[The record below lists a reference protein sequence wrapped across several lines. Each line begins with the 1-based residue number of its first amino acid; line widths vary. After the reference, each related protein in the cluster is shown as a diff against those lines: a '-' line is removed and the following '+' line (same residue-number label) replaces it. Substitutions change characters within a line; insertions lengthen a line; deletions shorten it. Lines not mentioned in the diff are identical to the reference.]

1 MSEFAGDDTNLVDEN
16 VDPNAPEPA
25 ACPKRRR
32 GQAGQAVDDEW
43 LPEEDGV
50 EHACSTDDATDGDG
64 DGDDDLD
71 TELLEDEIS
80 MAPNVLPERQR
91 RGRANRRCAVALGDA
106 LSVEYLD
113 HGRRSKRCQL
123 CHAPLYEWE
132 VTKSEG
138 RLTGGALCC
147 HNGTAA
153 SLADHFDKPAP
164 EPLRSLWD
172 DHTSHGGKCFHRKIR
187 YINAA
192 LQMASSTSN
201 VVHTPGVSMMVAQGS
216 IYHLLN
222 PLETSQDPQY
232 VQIYMM
238 DDQEEELACRIR
250 KMNESSDPGRH
261 HPERREETE
270 AVRRIVGELQT
281 MLHTYNPY
289 VEQFKLVEEQLQD
302 QTKDDVLEFEV
313 DFIEAASNDPHVYN
327 KPHASEVMAVVDD
340 REDPKEKRGLRLLAR
355 NRVDCRKPV
364 TIWDNSP
371 MYEPL
376 HFVLLYPW
384 GTPGWHTGMGLT
396 PLQYGA
402 YWLHDRADAH
412 ADFTKGGRL
421 FQEWVLD
428 TYVKVERQRLNYLKT
443 DEFRRKMRRSVLG
456 PLRQAV
462 AHGRRKGSEAG
473 IEAAEV
479 PASHIGS
486 RAYFRKKRYDAYALA
501 RAFGNPSLF
510 ITMTCN
516 PNWPEIQ
523 RELTQGQTAQ
533 DRPDIVS
540 RVFHAKLRQLKDDLI
555 KGKVFGEAKA
565 LTYRVE
571 YQKRGLPHVHMLLW
585 LEDQA
590 ITTTGEGIEKV
601 SRAWIPDKEVDP
613 HGYNVV
619 ASHMLHGPC
628 DDRCLRDGKCC
639 RDFPME
645 FRDEVTVPNGSAR
658 GGYPIYRRP
667 NNTRTVEKTLEK
679 GGTVKLD
686 NRYVVPY
693 NMYLLKRYNC
703 HLNVMVCSGIE
714 GIKYMFKYVYK
725 EASRANVSLS
735 ERREAVETVDN
746 FFDGLCI
753 GSAEACWRLFGFE
766 LAGSYPSVQQLHLH
780 TPNDQNVLFEEE
792 DNLVDVVQEAGAA
805 DTMLTAWFKFNL
817 EEKHKYNASLAGAGE
832 GTIVP
837 KPVALSTCYA
847 DIGAIASWDRNL
859 KRWTPRKRSTG
870 CVGRL
875 PFVHPQDRERW
886 CLKQLLCALP
896 GATSWDDLKTVRD
909 TDEGGNPTVCPSF
922 EEACRLRGMLEND
935 DLWCSGMDEAVR
947 EAMPCQLRM
956 MFVEMLA
963 FCNISDPKRLWN
975 RYKTA
980 LSEDYLYEVDT
991 KLKDNPEDPI
1001 RDTVGEDEHGR
1012 WSWRA
1017 VLDIQDLLDEYKKT
1031 LEDFGIPRPPDHLIT
1046 SEIEKEVGGYF
1057 NFSYQDIEANVAK
1070 LNQQQRAAFDQILEA
1085 VNACKTGRSSGC
1097 NVFFLDGIGGSGKTF
1112 LYKTLLMKLRKQSQ
1126 EERERGEH
1134 PIAVAM
1140 ASNGLPAQL
1149 LPNGTTVHRRFRLPV
1164 KDDFDGEQL
1173 ICSVARESHEA
1184 DLLRKA
1190 RLIVWDEAPAMNKW
1204 QLDAVDRCL
1213 RDIMEQPDRLMGG
1226 KVVVLGGDFRQCG
1239 PVMKNARGRAR
1250 RAAEVNASLTHWTH
1264 WPAVKVLR
1272 LHINMRVEN
1281 CVRPVCKSRL
1291 ERWSRWLKHV
1301 GDGKVPLDD
1310 HGRLEVPSS
1319 IAFSPGEEDPDGMEK
1334 KFFEHVYAG
1343 LQTKRGGDRD
1353 DFLKGT
1359 AVLVPKNDTAT
1370 RINDNLLD
1378 TLIDGEE
1385 DHLFVSING
1394 ITDGRHQRDDEYP
1407 EEYLASI
1414 KESGLPPHVIRLKVG
1429 APIIALRNI
1438 TKGVS
1443 NGTRMVVTKILN
1455 HSIKARVVHG
1465 PSTGRE
1471 VLIARVVMTQSL
1483 GSFVL
1488 QRTQLPIR
1496 VAFAMTINKAQG
1508 LTLQRVGVYLQDD
1521 VFSHGQLYVAL
1532 SRCGDDQNLWVFGP
1546 QPDDQGKLWMK
1557 NVVYKE
1563 ILIDTYHH
1571 EIKDQVK

>member
-1 MSEFAGDDTNLVDEN
+1 
-16 VDPNAPEPA
+16 
-25 ACPKRRR
+25 
-32 GQAGQAVDDEW
+32 
-43 LPEEDGV
+43 
-50 EHACSTDDATDGDG
+50 
-64 DGDDDLD
+64 
-71 TELLEDEIS
+71 
-80 MAPNVLPERQR
+80 
-91 RGRANRRCAVALGDA
+91 
-106 LSVEYLD
+106 
-113 HGRRSKRCQL
+113 
-123 CHAPLYEWE
+123 
-132 VTKSEG
+132 
-138 RLTGGALCC
+138 
-147 HNGTAA
+147 
-153 SLADHFDKPAP
+153 
-164 EPLRSLWD
+164 
-172 DHTSHGGKCFHRKIR
+172 
-187 YINAA
+187 
-192 LQMASSTSN
+192 MASSTSN

-222 PLETSQDPQY
+222 PIETSQDPQY

-250 KMNESSDPGRH
+250 KMNENSDPERQ
-261 HPERREETE
+261 HPERREEKE

-281 MLHTYNPY
+281 MLHTCNPY
-289 VEQFKLVEEQLQD
+289 VEQFKLVEEQLQE
-302 QTKDDVLEFEV
+302 QTKDDVMEFEV

-355 NRVDCRKPV
+355 NRVDCKKPV
-364 TIWDNSP
+364 IIWDNSP
-371 MYEPL
+371 IL
-376 HFVLLYPW
+376 HQRRSTVP
-384 GTPGWHTGMGLT
+384 GMGAGHVRQGGEEETEL
-396 PLQYGA
+396 PEDGRVSPKDAQERAGA
-402 YWLHDRADAH
+402 APA
-412 ADFTKGGRL
+412 GGGAW
-421 FQEWVLD
+421 QA
-428 TYVKVERQRLNYLKT
+428 QG
-443 DEFRRKMRRSVLG
+443 LG
-456 PLRQAV
+456 
-462 AHGRRKGSEAG
+462 AG
-473 IEAAEV
+473 TEAAEV

-486 RAYFRKKRYDAYALA
+486 RAYFRKKRYDTYALA

-523 RELTQGQTAQ
+523 REIRHGQAAQ

-571 YQKRGLPHVHMLLW
+571 YQRGLPHVHMLLW

-601 SRAWIPDKEVDP
+601 SRAWIPDEKVDP
-613 HGYNVV
+613 HGYHMV
-619 ASHMLHGPC
+619 ASHMMHGPC
-628 DDRCLRDGKCC
+628 DGRCLRDGRCC

-645 FRDEVTVPNGSAR
+645 FRDEMTVPNGSAR

-667 NNTRTVEKTLEK
+667 NNTRVVEKKLENGDTVE
-679 GGTVKLD
+679 LD

-693 NMYLLKRYNC
+693 KMYLLKRYNC

-725 EASRANVSLS
+725 EASRSNRPA
-735 ERREAVETVDN
+735 
-746 FFDGLCI
+746 G
-753 GSAEACWRLFGFE
+753 GFGFE
-766 LAGSYPSVQQLHLH
+766 LAGNYPSVQQLHLH
-780 TPNDQNVLFEEE
+780 TPNDQSVLFEEE
-792 DNLVDVVQEAGAA
+792 GNLVDVVQEAGSA

-817 EEKHKYNASLAGAGE
+817 EEKRKYQARLAGAGE
-832 GTIVP
+832 GATVR
-837 KPVALSTCYA
+837 KPAALSTCYA
-847 DIGAIASWDRNL
+847 DIGAIASWDRKL
-859 KRWTPRKRSTG
+859 KRWTRRKRNTR

-896 GATSWDDLKTVRD
+896 GATSWDDLKTVRN
-909 TDEGGNPTVCPSF
+909 TEEGGNPTQVMCPSF

-963 FCNISDPKRLWN
+963 FCNISDPKRMWN

-991 KLKDNPEDPI
+991 KLKENPEDCI

-1031 LEDFGIPRPPDHLIT
+1031 LEEFGIPRPPDHLIT

-1085 VNACKTGRSSGC
+1085 VNACESGRSSGC
-1097 NVFFLDGIGGSGKTF
+1097 HVFFLDGIGGSGKTF

-1164 KDDFDGEQL
+1164 Q
-1173 ICSVARESHEA
+1173 
-1184 DLLRKA
+1184 
-1190 RLIVWDEAPAMNKW
+1190 
-1204 QLDAVDRCL
+1204 
-1213 RDIMEQPDRLMGG
+1213 
-1226 KVVVLGGDFRQCG
+1226 
-1239 PVMKNARGRAR
+1239 
-1250 RAAEVNASLTHWTH
+1250 
-1264 WPAVKVLR
+1264 
-1272 LHINMRVEN
+1272 
-1281 CVRPVCKSRL
+1281 
-1291 ERWSRWLKHV
+1291 
-1301 GDGKVPLDD
+1301 
-1310 HGRLEVPSS
+1310 
-1319 IAFSPGEEDPDGMEK
+1319 
-1334 KFFEHVYAG
+1334 
-1343 LQTKRGGDRD
+1343 D

-1370 RINDNLLD
+1370 RINDSLLD
-1378 TLIDGEE
+1378 ALIDGEE
-1385 DHLFVSING
+1385 DRLFVSINV
-1394 ITDGRHQRDDEYP
+1394 ISDGRHQRDDAYP

-1471 VLIARVVMTQSL
+1471 VLITRVVMTQTL

-1532 SRCGDDQNLWVFGP
+1532 SRCGDDQNLGCL
-1546 QPDDQGKLWMK
+1546 GHSRTTR
-1557 NVVYKE
+1557 E
-1563 ILIDTYHH
+1563 SCG
-1571 EIKDQVK
+1571 

>member
-1 MSEFAGDDTNLVDEN
+1 MHLREKRSRKQNTRFLGDEWEKEDDFLGDKSSSCCHVVDQCGPRGKRNRKQNGRFLGDDWENEDGAPTDDAKSDGSSQVYTPGYSETGGDANLIDEN
-16 VDPNAPEPA
+16 VDPNAPERA
-25 ACPKRRR
+25 VCPKRPR
-32 GQAGQAVDDEW
+32 GQALQAFDDEW
-43 LPEEDGV
+43 LPDEDGI
-50 EHACSTDDATDGDG
+50 EHVCSADDSTDDDV
-64 DGDDDLD
+64 DDDLD
-71 TELLEDEIS
+71 IEDDIS
-80 MAPNVLPERQR
+80 MAPNVLPDRER

-106 LSVEYLD
+106 LNVEYLD
-113 HGRRSKRCQL
+113 HGSRSQRCQL
-123 CHAPLYEWE
+123 CDAPLFEWE
-132 VTKSEG
+132 VKKKNG
-138 RLTGGALCC
+138 MITGGPLCC
-147 HNGTAA
+147 HDGKAA
-153 SLADHFDKPAP
+153 FLSDHFDRPAP
-164 EPLRSLWD
+164 QPLRSLWD
-172 DHTSHGGKCFHRKIR
+172 DRTSQEGTCFHKKIR

-222 PLETSQDPQY
+222 PIETSQDPQY

-238 DDQEEELACRIR
+238 DDQEEKLACRIK
-250 KMNESSDPGRH
+250 KMNENSDPERQH
-261 HPERREETE
+261 QERREETE
-270 AVRRIVGELQT
+270 AVRRIVGELQS
-281 MLHTYNPY
+281 MLHTCNPY
-289 VEQFKLVEEQLQD
+289 VEQFKLVEEQLQE
-302 QTKDDVLEFEV
+302 QTKDDVMEFEV

-355 NRVDCRKPV
+355 NRVDCKKPV
-364 TIWDNSP
+364 IIWDNSP

-402 YWLHDRADAH
+402 YWLHDRAGAA

-443 DEFRRKMRRSVLG
+443 DEFRRKMRRSALG

-501 RAFGNPSLF
+501 CAFGNPSLF

-523 RELTQGQTAQ
+523 REIRRGQAAQ

-540 RVFHAKLRQLKDDLI
+540 RVFHAKLRQLKDELI

-601 SRAWIPDKEVDP
+601 SRAWIPDEKRLPDGVQ
-613 HGYNVV
+613 GR
-619 ASHMLHGPC
+619 
-628 DDRCLRDGKCC
+628 DD
-639 RDFPME
+639 
-645 FRDEVTVPNGSAR
+645 GSER
-658 GGYPIYRRP
+658 QRPWGYPIYRRP
-667 NNTRTVEKTLEK
+667 NNTRVVEKKLENGDTVE
-679 GGTVKLD
+679 LD

-725 EASRANVSLS
+725 EASRSNVSLS
-735 ERREAVETVDN
+735 ERREATVETVDN

-766 LAGSYPSVQQLHLH
+766 LAGNYPSVQQLHLH
-780 TPNDQNVLFEEE
+780 TRNDQSVLFEEE
-792 DNLVDVVQEAGAA
+792 GNLVDVVQEAGSA

-817 EEKHKYNASLAGAGE
+817 EEEHKYQARLARAGE
-832 GTIVP
+832 GATVR
-837 KPVALSTCYA
+837 KPAALSTCYA
-847 DIGAIASWDRNL
+847 DIGAIASWDRKL
-859 KRWTPRKRSTG
+859 KRWARRKRNTR

-896 GATSWDDLKTVRD
+896 GATSWDDLKTVRN
-909 TDEGGNPTVCPSF
+909 TEEGGKPTQVVCPSF
-922 EEACRLRGMLEND
+922 EEACRQRGMLEND

-963 FCNISDPKRLWN
+963 FCNISDPKMLWN

-991 KLKDNPEDPI
+991 KLKENPEDCI
-1001 RDTVGEDEHGR
+1001 RDTVAEDEHGR

-1031 LEDFGIPRPPDHLIT
+1031 LKEFGIPRPPDHLIT

-1085 VNACKTGRSSGC
+1085 VNACESGRSSGC

-1126 EERERGEH
+1126 EELERGEH

-1164 KDDFDGEQL
+1164 KDDVDGEQL
-1173 ICSVARESHEA
+1173 ICNVARQSHEA
-1184 DLLRKA
+1184 DCLGRGPGDEQVAA
-1190 RLIVWDEAPAMNKW
+1190 RCRGSMPSRYHGTARHGHGWQGGGAWWGFQAVWARHEEC
-1204 QLDAVDRCL
+1204 QRESQEGS
-1213 RDIMEQPDRLMGG
+1213 RG
-1226 KVVVLGGDFRQCG
+1226 QC
-1239 PVMKNARGRAR
+1239 VA
-1250 RAAEVNASLTHWTH
+1250 
-1264 WPAVKVLR
+1264 
-1272 LHINMRVEN
+1272 
-1281 CVRPVCKSRL
+1281 
-1291 ERWSRWLKHV
+1291 
-1301 GDGKVPLDD
+1301 DPLD
-1310 HGRLEVPSS
+1310 P
-1319 IAFSPGEEDPDGMEK
+1319 
-1334 KFFEHVYAG
+1334 
-1343 LQTKRGGDRD
+1343 
-1353 DFLKGT
+1353 
-1359 AVLVPKNDTAT
+1359 
-1370 RINDNLLD
+1370 
-1378 TLIDGEE
+1378 
-1385 DHLFVSING
+1385 
-1394 ITDGRHQRDDEYP
+1394 
-1407 EEYLASI
+1407 LACC
-1414 KESGLPPHVIRLKVG
+1414 
-1429 APIIALRNI
+1429 
-1438 TKGVS
+1438 
-1443 NGTRMVVTKILN
+1443 
-1455 HSIKARVVHG
+1455 
-1465 PSTGRE
+1465 
-1471 VLIARVVMTQSL
+1471 Q
-1483 GSFVL
+1483 
-1488 QRTQLPIR
+1488 
-1496 VAFAMTINKAQG
+1496 
-1508 LTLQRVGVYLQDD
+1508 
-1521 VFSHGQLYVAL
+1521 
-1532 SRCGDDQNLWVFGP
+1532 GP
-1546 QPDDQGKLWMK
+1546 QAPHQYASEELRAPR
-1557 NVVYKE
+1557 V
-1563 ILIDTYHH
+1563 
-1571 EIKDQVK
+1571 QVATGGVEQVAG

>member
-1 MSEFAGDDTNLVDEN
+1 MCINREKAEKKPLTCVGEIEKHLDEN
-16 VDPNAPEPA
+16 ADPNKQGPSP
-25 ACPKRRR
+25 RRR
-32 GQAGQAVDDEW
+32 VKRKQVVSSSEDEW
-43 LPEEDGV
+43 LPQDESQETIVDAED
-50 EHACSTDDATDGDG
+50 DNI
-64 DGDDDLD
+64 
-71 TELLEDEIS
+71 LL
-80 MAPNVLPERQR
+80 LPEEWRNENQA
-91 RGRANRRCAVALGDA
+91 GGIALCDA
-106 LSVEYLD
+106 LEVEYLD
-113 HGRRSKRCQL
+113 HGRR
-123 CHAPLYEWE
+123 
-132 VTKSEG
+132 
-138 RLTGGALCC
+138 GGLCC
-147 HNGTAA
+147 HDGKAA
-153 SLADHFDKPAP
+153 FLADHFDKPAP

-172 DHTSHGGKCFHRKIR
+172 DRTSQEGTCFHKKIR

-222 PLETSQDPQY
+222 PIETSQDPQY

-250 KMNESSDPGRH
+250 KMNESSDPERQ

-270 AVRRIVGELQT
+270 AVRRIVGELQS
-281 MLHTYNPY
+281 MLHTCNPY
-289 VEQFKLVEEQLQD
+289 VEQFKLVEEQLQE
-302 QTKDDVLEFEV
+302 QTKDDVMEFEV

-355 NRVDCRKPV
+355 NRVDCKKPV
-364 TIWDNSP
+364 IIWDNSP

-402 YWLHDRADAH
+402 YWLHDRAGAA

-443 DEFRRKMRRSVLG
+443 DEFRRKMRRSALG

-473 IEAAEV
+473 TEAAEV

-523 RELTQGQTAQ
+523 REIRRGQAAQ

-601 SRAWIPDKEVDP
+601 SRAWIPDEKVDP
-613 HGYNVV
+613 HGHHMV
-619 ASHMLHGPC
+619 ASHMMHGP
-628 DDRCLRDGKCC
+628 
-639 RDFPME
+639 
-645 FRDEVTVPNGSAR
+645 
-658 GGYPIYRRP
+658 P
-667 NNTRTVEKTLEK
+667 NNTRVVEKKLEN
-679 GGTVKLD
+679 GDTVKLD

-725 EASRANVSLS
+725 EASRSNVSLS
-735 ERREAVETVDN
+735 ERREATVETVDN

-766 LAGSYPSVQQLHLH
+766 LAGNYPSVQQLHLH
-780 TPNDQNVLFEEE
+780 TPNDQSVLFEEE
-792 DNLVDVVQEAGAA
+792 GNLVDVVQEAGSA

-817 EEKHKYNASLAGAGE
+817 EKHKYQARLAGAGE
-832 GTIVP
+832 GATVR
-837 KPVALSTCYA
+837 KPAALSTCYA
-847 DIGAIASWDRNL
+847 DIGAIATWGRKM
-859 KRWTPRKRSTG
+859 KRWTRRTQSTG
-870 CVGRL
+870 CVSRL

-896 GATSWDDLKTVRD
+896 GATSWDDLKTVRN
-909 TDEGGNPTVCPSF
+909 TEKGGNPTVCPSF

-991 KLKDNPEDPI
+991 KLKENPEDCI
-1001 RDTVGEDEHGR
+1001 RDTVAEDEHGR

-1031 LEDFGIPRPPDHLIT
+1031 LEEFGIPRPPDHLIT

-1085 VNACKTGRSSGC
+1085 VNACESGRSSGC
-1097 NVFFLDGIGGSGKTF
+1097 HVFFLDGIGGSGKTF

-1164 KDDFDGEQL
+1164 KDDVDGEQL
-1173 ICSVARESHEA
+1173 ICNVARQSHEA
-1184 DLLRKA
+1184 DLLRRA

-1213 RDIMEQPDRLMGG
+1213 RDIMARPDTVMGG

-1250 RAAEVNASLTHWTH
+1250 RMAEVNASLTHWTH

-1281 CVRPVCKSRL
+1281 CVRPECKSRL
-1291 ERWSRWLKHV
+1291 EGWSRWLKRV
-1301 GDGKVPLDD
+1301 GDGEVPLDD

-1319 IAFSPGEEDPDGMEK
+1319 IAFTPEEGDPESMEK
-1334 KFFEHVYAG
+1334 TFFEHVYAG
-1343 LQTKRGGDRD
+1343 LQAKRGQDRD

-1370 RINDNLLD
+1370 RINDSLLD
-1378 TLIDGEE
+1378 ALIDGEE
-1385 DHLFVSING
+1385 DRLFVSING
-1394 ITDGRHQRDDEYP
+1394 ITDGWHQRDDAYP

-1443 NGTRMVVTKILN
+1443 NGTRLVVTKILN

-1471 VLIARVVMTQSL
+1471 VLITRVVMTQTL

-1546 QPDDQGKLWMK
+1546 HPDDQGKLWMR

-1563 ILIDTYHH
+1563 ILIDTYH
-1571 EIKDQVK
+1571 